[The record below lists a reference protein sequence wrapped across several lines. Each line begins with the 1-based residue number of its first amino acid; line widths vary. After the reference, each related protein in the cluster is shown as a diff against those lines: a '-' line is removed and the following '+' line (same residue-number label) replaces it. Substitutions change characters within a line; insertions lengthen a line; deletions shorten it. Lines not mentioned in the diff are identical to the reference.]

1 MKRITLEE
9 FAEIAK
15 NDEALKE
22 KMIQIA
28 VMQEGSQTDE
38 MIALA
43 AEYGYELEKSPILDM
58 EELSDDDL
66 ENVAGGA
73 PYIANLLCKWLAP
86 ILDDTL
92 QCDKAPKE
100 PHW

>member
-66 ENVAGGA
+66 ENVAGGI
-73 PYIANLLCKWLAP
+73 PIGLCETVMR
-86 ILDDTL
+86 IVGMGLDFCKVHEEKTPD
-92 QCDKAPKE
+92 
-100 PHW
+100 